1 MRFHLP
7 PDWQVPARFT
17 ERLGDSAGRQ
27 RAMSADGHL
36 LLILHEPPTPGVAQR
51 TARAFWRNPAGDWL
65 SKGLGDGPQALKRH
79 VAEFAE
85 RVEALEAGWQSAGTA
100 TDYFEL
106 LRALAPL
113 HRTTRNLHA
122 VLQDARELAPD
133 DRDLINLRD
142 RVGDIE
148 RTIELLHGDARN
160 GLDFTIAHQAERQ
173 AEQSFG
179 MAIAAYRL
187 NVLAAVF
194 FPVVTLGAV
203 FGMHLDNG
211 LRDAATPLHFWGLLV
226 VALLAGV
233 LLARTIAR
241 KPVPVA
247 RRLPAGKVR
256 RR

>member
-7 PDWQVPARFT
+7 PDWQVPTRFT
-17 ERLGDSAGRQ
+17 ERLGDTAGRQ

-36 LLILHEPPTPGVAQR
+36 LLVLHEPPAPDSPERA
-51 TARAFWRNPAGDWL
+51 ARAFWRDPDGRWL
-65 SKGLGDGPQALKRH
+65 SKGLGEGPQALKRH
-79 VAEFAE
+79 VAEFAA
-85 RVEALEAGWQSAGTA
+85 RVEELENRWQSATSA
-100 TDYFEL
+100 ADYFLL
-106 LRALAPL
+106 LRHLAPL
-113 HRTTRNLHA
+113 HRTTRNVHA

-142 RVGDIE
+142 RVGEIE

-179 MAIAAYRL
+179 MAVAAYRL

-211 LRDAATPLHFWGLLV
+211 LRDAATPVHFWGLLA
-226 VALLAGV
+226 VALLVGG

-241 KPVPVA
+241 KPTPVA
-247 RRLPAGKVR
+247 RPVPAGKVR